1 MTIKTLDELSEFE
14 KLSLIPVSYSRFNT
28 LSMCEAK
35 YFFSYILKE
44 PQTFGAAA
52 TLGKVSPVEVV
63 KRNLIPF
70 LLALLVMLVY
80 NFL

>member
-1 MTIKTLDELSEFE
+1 MAMSASMGRT
-14 KLSLIPVSYSRFNT
+14 VSPIAGV
-28 LSMCEAK
+28 LV
-35 YFFSYILKE
+35 
-44 PQTFGAAA
+44 AAA

-70 LLALLVMLVY
+70 LLALFVMLVY